1 MWTGADPS
9 PRATSNARA
18 LEAEL
23 QWLDHVLQL
32 RLAGH
37 FGQDGAPASP
47 HAAADRG
54 ELPLPPPLPATP
66 DDDLTRLIREGGLGP
81 AERLVLALALA
92 PHLRPQLMDLLF
104 VSNRN
109 LDRGFCEF
117 GGWKGRHHGGFL
129 PTVETAAFL
138 LAGEDL
144 SRRFA
149 LRQML
154 DETAPLRRRPDH
166 RLVTSQIRVHRRS
179 QQPQLKHDEYQHHAE
194 DAIDNRQPLLACE
207 NPLHTV
213 LLSIPVA

>member
-154 DETAPLRRRPDH
+154 DWEKHLTSAAAAQTEKVKMDSLDPELVERLRT
-166 RLVTSQIRVHRRS
+166 LG
-179 QQPQLKHDEYQHHAE
+179 YAE
-194 DAIDNRQPLLACE
+194 DAGDST
-207 NPLHTV
+207 H
-213 LLSIPVA
+213 